1 MPLFLVSIKQEEE
14 CKHNGI
20 FSQCVMKNGYKDK
33 LQLLFTIIANFVIFF
48 FFRFLNFYLCG
59 KLENTALH
67 IGPSHS

>member
-1 MPLFLVSIKQEEE
+1 M
-14 CKHNGI
+14 GG